1 MVCQSK
7 SVSTAAAVNYAFSL
21 LGVIFLSSTHA
32 QIPVSGAA
40 FARAGA
46 KLYISGGAVLD
57 NQTYSSY
64 QDQFLALDLSVAW
77 DADKPALTVLQQGPS
92 QVLFSAAFS
101 ADKRTM
107 ATFHS
112 GGAHFCWLYNT
123 TSNSWGYSSI
133 KVPNPSLQGIF
144 AVTDPTTNLVYL
156 AGGYEAKTL
165 DQMLVYRFDTDST
178 NTYKLP
184 PSSFVNSLY
193 YRGVWWPQTKSILYF
208 GGYIYPSVNN
218 VSSALTQFTPSTGTW
233 TTVSTSGRA
242 PFPRRDF
249 CMEISEDGSKV
260 VVFGGRVLG
269 RRSLVNSKRLYI
281 LDLNTMAWKEGTSS
295 LSPRSS
301 AACTIAGSSFIAWGG
316 QDDGGTA
323 SNGAI
328 IYDMN
333 TDKYASQYKPTGA
346 VLNPSS
352 PASNG
357 STNIGV
363 IIGAIAA
370 GLVVFGLLV
379 GAFFYFK
386 RRRGQKSTPALDN
399 SGQTSAGNYGGK
411 FEEPHLNRNSA
422 SGDSGYFAPVVPFPA
437 YAVQQPVFST
447 GQRQGVSEIAACKY
461 QPPYQ
466 PVQTQS
472 DNIIYQCRPSSSP
485 PVPMTR
491 ASTDTLGRLQFVP
504 DSYVDCEPHHEVNG
518 PHANVPWEH

>member
-1 MVCQSK
+1 MVCPSK
-7 SVSTAAAVNYAFSL
+7 SVSATAAASYAFA
-21 LGVIFLSSTHA
+21 ILSAIWLTSTHA

-40 FARAGA
+40 FARAGS

-64 QDQFLALDLSVAW
+64 QNQFLALDLSVAW
-77 DADKPALTVLQQGPS
+77 DADKPALNVLQQGPS
-92 QVLFSAAFS
+92 QALFSAAFS
-101 ADKRTM
+101 SDKRTM

-123 TSNSWGYSSI
+123 TSNGWSYSDI
-133 KVPNPSLQGIF
+133 KVPNPSLQGVF

-156 AGGYEAKTL
+156 AGGYETKTL

-178 NTYKLP
+178 NTYTLP
-184 PSSFVNSLY
+184 LSSFVNTLY

-218 VSSALTQFTPSTGTW
+218 VQRQEERLFLG
-233 TTVSTSGRA
+233 
-242 PFPRRDF
+242 
-249 CMEISEDGSKV
+249 EISAWKFTSTLRSAFVILAEDGSKV
-260 VVFGGRVLG
+260 IVFGGRVLG
-269 RRSLVNSKRLYI
+269 RRALVNSKRLYI
-281 LDLNTMAWKEGTSS
+281 LDLNTLAWKEGTSS

-301 AACTIAGSSFIAWGG
+301 AACTIAGSSFVAWGG
-316 QDDGGTA
+316 QDDRGTV
-323 SNGAI
+323 STTAI

-333 TDKYASQYKPTGA
+333 TDKYVSQYKPTGA

-357 STNIGV
+357 STNLGV

-379 GAFFYFK
+379 GTFFYFK
-386 RRRGQKSTPALDN
+386 RRRGHKSSPTLDN
-399 SGQTSAGNYGGK
+399 TGLTSAGSYGGK
-411 FEEPHLNRNSA
+411 FEEPHGNRNSA
-422 SGDSGYFAPVVPFPA
+422 SGDSGYFAPAVPFPA
-437 YAVQQPVFST
+437 YAVPQPIFTT
-447 GQRQGVSEIAACKY
+447 GQCLGVGETAAGKY
-461 QPPYQ
+461 QLPYQ

-472 DNIIYQCRPSSSP
+472 DSVVYQCWPSSP
-485 PVPMTR
+485 PPAPMAR

-504 DSYVDCEPHHEVNG
+504 NSYVDCEPHHELRG
-518 PHANVPWEH
+518 PHANLPLMH